1 MPLAD
6 LLQQFITL
14 VAVFGFQMVPS
25 LSVFIIMYM
34 TLILIG
40 FFMNLKPFNEKSTLN
55 IVLFNLSSMLY
66 LSYLQLLF
74 TDFVD
79 QSVSDDAGN

>member
-6 LLQQFITL
+6 LLQQLITL

-55 IVLFNLSSMLY
+55 IVLVNLSSMLY